1 MKKMIIAFFGMIF
14 LLPAIVVFGQGAE
27 ANLKEARAAYGSGD
41 LEAARFALQQAINEV
56 DLVIGKEILKL
67 LPAKLGELTFT
78 EADDVLGAGNLG
90 FAGLHLSRSYGKGE
104 PQNVEL
110 SIIADSPLM
119 AGINA
124 ILALPA
130 FAADP
135 NQKRV
140 RIGGYRGLLQ
150 KSDSGAG
157 EVNWDLQIPF
167 GSSLLSMSFRG
178 ISDEKTVTDMAGTI
192 PVDQIARMIQ

>member
-67 LPAKLGELTFT
+67 LPAMLGELTYT
-78 EADDVLGAGNLG
+78 ETDDVLGAGNLG
-90 FAGLHLSRSYGKGE
+90 FAGLHLSRSYGKGQT
-104 PQNVEL
+104 QNVEL
-110 SIIADSPLM
+110 SIIADSPLL

-157 EVNWDLQIPF
+157 EANWDLQIPF

>member
-78 EADDVLGAGNLG
+78 EAEDVLGAGNLG
-90 FAGLHLSRSYGKGE
+90 FAGLHLSRSYGKGQS
-104 PQNVEL
+104 QNVEL
-110 SIIADSPLM
+110 SIIADSPLL

-130 FAADP
+130 FASDP

-150 KSDSGAG
+150 KSDGGADK
-157 EVNWDLQIPF
+157 VNWDLQIPF

-192 PVDQIARMIQ
+192 LVDQIARMIQ